1 MCETIAESLQP
12 GAVLDVLMET
22 HQDRFVFRADRGCN
36 NHAVG
41 IEAPQFPR
49 LKIRNDHDLTPNE
62 RFRCVSQSNPRQHLP
77 LLESEV
83 NNETQK
89 FVRTLY
95 PFGFDNG
102 WHAQIN
108 FRKVFDRNLGGEVSR
123 FGHRGRSFGFCFRFL
138 LGQIVH
144 LLQHLFWIQAWEQRR
159 TTANVLANQL
169 VGPTKVTQTN
179 ASDFSIQP
187 KLFPQTLS
195 GLRNNWGSHRRDQAQ
210 SFGSMEQNTVEPLRF
225 GRPFC
230 YCPRLIL
237 DDVLVHARNQLPD
250 IFKTAR
256 EVVIVEVLSIAV
268 GHASSKFTHLGVALG
283 ATRRWNAACAVL

>member
-1 MCETIAESLQP
+1 MCETVAESLQP
-12 GAVLDVLMET
+12 GAVLDVLVET
-22 HQDRFVFRADRGCN
+22 HQDRFVLRANRGCN
-36 NHAVG
+36 YHAVG
-41 IEAPQFPR
+41 LEAPQFPR
-49 LKIRNDHDLTPNE
+49 LKIRNDHDPTPNE
-62 RFRCVSQSNPRQHLP
+62 RFRCVCKSNARQHLP
-77 LLESEV
+77 LLESEI
-83 NNETQK
+83 NNETKK

-95 PFGFDNG
+95 PFGFD
-102 WHAQIN
+102 
-108 FRKVFDRNLGGEVSR
+108 
-123 FGHRGRSFGFCFRFL
+123 FCFRFL

-159 TTANVLANQL
+159 TGANVLANQL

-179 ASDFSIQP
+179 TSDFPIQP

-195 GLRNNWGSHRRDQAQ
+195 GLRNNWCSERGDQAQ
-210 SFGSMEQNTVEPLRF
+210 SFSSMEQNPVEPLRF
-225 GRPFC
+225 RRPFC

-256 EVVIVEVLSIAV
+256 KVVIVEVLSIAV